1 MANKELKCTDNYS
14 LPKGDR
20 GPRGLTGPQG
30 DQGVPGPGIAG
41 PQGKQGGNKID
52 INLQSNQNPYI
63 QLTDINQVDLAYFIF
78 PGTTTFT
85 PKTWRVAF
93 SMVSKTNP
101 NHLRVELGFI
111 NPDGSKQLVAGFTE
125 IRQDVQPFYVVKEV
139 SSFSFLPADPITF
152 YISASVSLPSV
163 PTGNVATRLYATEI
177 RE

>member
-1 MANKELKCTDNYS
+1 MAHKELKCTDNYS

-30 DQGVPGPGIAG
+30 EQGVPGPGIAG

-52 INLQSNQNPYI
+52 INLQSQVNPYI
-63 QLTDINQVDLAYFIF
+63 QLTDLNQTDLAYFIF

-93 SMVSKTNP
+93 SMVSKNNP
-101 NHLRVELGFI
+101 NDLRVELGFI
-111 NPDGSKQLVAGFTE
+111 NPDGSKQVVAAFTE
-125 IRQDVQPFYVVKEV
+125 TRQDSQPFYVVKEV

-152 YISASVSLPSV
+152 YISAAVAIPSDNIGTV
-163 PTGNVATRLYATEI
+163 QTRMYATEI

>member
-1 MANKELKCTDNYS
+1 MAHEELKCTDNYS

-30 DQGVPGPGIAG
+30 EQGVPGPGVIG
-41 PQGKQGGNKID
+41 PQGPAGGNKID
-52 INLQSNQNPYI
+52 INLQSMTNPYI
-63 QLTDINQVDLAYFIF
+63 ELTDTNQMDLGYFIF
-78 PGTTTFT
+78 PGTTVFT

-93 SMVSKTNP
+93 SMVSKNNP
-101 NHLRVELGFI
+101 NSVRVELGFI
-111 NPDGSKQLVAGFTE
+111 NPDGSKQIVAAFTE
-125 IRQDVQPFYVVKEV
+125 TRQEALPFYIVKEV
-139 SSFSFLPADPITF
+139 SSFSNLPADPITF